1 MTNTQRY
8 YATLKEWREGMK
20 ELGKAYQEKLAE
32 YEPYRGSEGYDQ
44 ALAELEKIRTDGM
57 EAVRKEYHD
66 RFDAII
72 SDMERAYQNKPMT
85 APTQEQLAIL
95 QALKMRDHVSRDEL
109 RQAANTLKDCPVAM
123 ETLREIAGNLG
134 VTIGI
139 AQEISGNTVTQHLRT
154 LRSHTAEMLGMSKV
168 DDRKSHVNSRAA
180 NSGTLFLI
188 DRDFTDEADCM
199 RIMALATDPVGFA
212 NAVN

>member
-44 ALAELEKIRTDGM
+44 ALAELDKIRADGM

-72 SDMERAYQNKPMT
+72 ADMERAYQNKPMT
-85 APTQEQLAIL
+85 APTTEQVNLL
-95 QALKMRDHVSRDEL
+95 SALKLRTSIGRDEL
-109 RQAANTLKDCPVAM
+109 RQAANTLKDCPVAR

-134 VTIGI
+134 VTVGI
-139 AQEISGNTVTQHLRT
+139 AQEISGSTVTQHLRT